1 MRRLQFISFVLI
13 LFTVMAFAPA
23 TTLDKRLGDF
33 VLQVSDDVGA
43 FNIRYAPEKSSS
55 STNFFVSHNDYAT
68 TYFSVLVDD
77 TAYQL
82 RRGSI
87 SSIQLVDQND
97 GAGLVFKIR
106 DKLNVAVNLTPVAD
120 VTSSGQGAVKVEV
133 VLENISST
141 TLNVALKG
149 IFDTIL
155 GENSGVHFVTARY
168 PYVSTEA
175 SFSDMEQ
182 LQWVRSSNGNE
193 SIQFLF
199 EGNGI
204 SSPKMV
210 VLANKDVVTSDSWMP
225 IIKTG
230 RTFNSVF
237 SYNNSAIC
245 ALWDK
250 MSLTP
255 STKGSVTFYI
265 TLASKAKIPPTASFL
280 GPKQG
285 AGNLTDGD
293 KILYTDEYGVVYTV
307 GDITD
312 SMLNM
317 QYINDLLDRIRKLEE
332 DPAHIDRNELLR
344 LNAELDAIL
353 EKVRRL

>member
-1 MRRLQFISFVLI
+1 MRRLRFISFVLI

-210 VLANKDVVTSDSWMP
+210 VLANKDVVTSDNWMP

-317 QYINDLLDRIRKLEE
+317 QYINDLLDRIRNLEE

>member
-1 MRRLQFISFVLI
+1 MRRPQFILFILI
-13 LFTVMAFAPA
+13 FFTVMAFTSAA
-23 TTLDKRLGDF
+23 TIDKRLGDF

-43 FNIRYAPEKSSS
+43 FNLCYAPETSSS
-55 STNFFVSHNDYAT
+55 STNFFVSHNDFAT
-68 TYFSVLVDD
+68 TYFSVLVNDSV
-77 TAYQL
+77 YQL

-87 SSIQLVDQND
+87 SSIRLVEQNQ
-97 GAGLVFKIR
+97 GASLVYKVR
-106 DKLNVAVNLTPVAD
+106 DKLNVGVNFTAISDFSETGV
-120 VTSSGQGAVKVEV
+120 GAVKVEV
-133 VLENISST
+133 ELENISST
-141 TLNVALKG
+141 TLSVALKG
-149 IFDTIL
+149 IFDTVL

-168 PYVSTEA
+168 PYVSVEE
-175 SFSDMEQ
+175 SFLDMEQ

-199 EGNGI
+199 DGNGI

-225 IIKTG
+225 IVKSG

-245 ALWDK
+245 ALWETI
-250 MSLTP
+250 SLTP

-265 TLASKAKIPPTASFL
+265 TLASRAKIPPTASFL

-285 AGNLTDGD
+285 ASSLTAGD

-307 GDITD
+307 GDLSD
-312 SMLNM
+312 DMLNM
-317 QYINDLLDRIRKLEE
+317 QYINDLLNRIRKLEE
-332 DPAHIDRNELLR
+332 DPTHIDRNELLR
-344 LNAELDAIL
+344 LNAELDAVL

>member
-1 MRRLQFISFVLI
+1 M
-13 LFTVMAFAPA
+13 
-23 TTLDKRLGDF
+23 
-33 VLQVSDDVGA
+33 
-43 FNIRYAPEKSSS
+43 
-55 STNFFVSHNDYAT
+55 
-68 TYFSVLVDD
+68 
-77 TAYQL
+77 
-82 RRGSI
+82 
-87 SSIQLVDQND
+87 
-97 GAGLVFKIR
+97 
-106 DKLNVAVNLTPVAD
+106 
-120 VTSSGQGAVKVEV
+120 
-133 VLENISST
+133 
-141 TLNVALKG
+141 
-149 IFDTIL
+149 
-155 GENSGVHFVTARY
+155 HFVTARY

-193 SIQFLF
+193 SIQVLF

>member
-1 MRRLQFISFVLI
+1 MKRPQFISFVLI
-13 LFTVMAFAPA
+13 LFTVMAFASA

-68 TYFSVLVDD
+68 TYFSVLLDD
-77 TAYQL
+77 TVYQL

-87 SSIQLVDQND
+87 SSIQLVDQKD
-97 GAGLVFKIR
+97 GASLVFKVR
-106 DKLNVAVNLTPVAD
+106 DKLNAAVNFTPVAD
-120 VTSSGQGAVKVEV
+120 VTSSGQGAIKVEV

-149 IFDTIL
+149 IFDTVL

-175 SFSDMEQ
+175 SFLDMEQ

-199 EGNGI
+199 AGNGI

-210 VLANKDVVTSDSWMP
+210 VLANKDVVTSDSWLP

-245 ALWDK
+245 ALWDN

-265 TLASKAKIPPTASFL
+265 TLASKAKIPPTASL
-280 GPKQG
+280 LESKQDT
-285 AGNLTDGD
+285 GNLTDGD

-307 GDITD
+307 GDMTD

-317 QYINDLLDRIRKLEE
+317 QYINELLDRIRKLEE
-332 DPAHIDRNELLR
+332 DPAHIDRKELLR

-353 EKVRRL
+353 EKIRRL

>member
-317 QYINDLLDRIRKLEE
+317 QYINDLLDRIRNLEE
-332 DPAHIDRNELLR
+332 DPAHIDRTELVR

>member
-210 VLANKDVVTSDSWMP
+210 VLAN
-225 IIKTG
+225 
-230 RTFNSVF
+230 
-237 SYNNSAIC
+237 
-245 ALWDK
+245 
-250 MSLTP
+250 
-255 STKGSVTFYI
+255 
-265 TLASKAKIPPTASFL
+265 
-280 GPKQG
+280 
-285 AGNLTDGD
+285 
-293 KILYTDEYGVVYTV
+293 
-307 GDITD
+307 
-312 SMLNM
+312 
-317 QYINDLLDRIRKLEE
+317 
-332 DPAHIDRNELLR
+332 
-344 LNAELDAIL
+344 
-353 EKVRRL
+353 

>member
-120 VTSSGQGAVKVEV
+120 VISSGQGVVKVEV

-210 VLANKDVVTSDSWMP
+210 VLANKDVVTSDNWMP

-255 STKGSVTFYI
+255 STKGAVTFYI

-317 QYINDLLDRIRKLEE
+317 QYINDLLDRIRNLEE

>member
-1 MRRLQFISFVLI
+1 MRRPQFISFILI
-13 LFTVMAFAPA
+13 FFTVMAFTSAA
-23 TTLDKRLGDF
+23 TIDKRLGDF

-43 FNIRYAPEKSSS
+43 FNLCYAPETSSS
-55 STNFFVSHNDYAT
+55 STNFFVSHNDFAT
-68 TYFSVLVDD
+68 TYFSVLVNDSV
-77 TAYQL
+77 YQL

-87 SSIQLVDQND
+87 SSIRLVEQNQ
-97 GAGLVFKIR
+97 GASLVYKVR
-106 DKLNVAVNLTPVAD
+106 DKLNVGVNFTAISDFSETGV
-120 VTSSGQGAVKVEV
+120 GAVKVEV
-133 VLENISST
+133 ELENISST
-141 TLNVALKG
+141 TLSVALKG
-149 IFDTIL
+149 IFDTVL

-168 PYVSTEA
+168 PYVSAEE
-175 SFSDMEQ
+175 SFLDMEQ

-199 EGNGI
+199 DGNGI

-225 IIKTG
+225 IVKSG

-245 ALWDK
+245 ALWETI
-250 MSLTP
+250 SLTP
-255 STKGSVTFYI
+255 STKGSLTFYI
-265 TLASKAKIPPTASFL
+265 TLASRAKIPPTASFL

-285 AGNLTDGD
+285 ASSLTTGD

-307 GDITD
+307 GDLSD
-312 SMLNM
+312 NMLNM
-317 QYINDLLDRIRKLEE
+317 QYINDLLNRIRKLEE

-344 LNAELDAIL
+344 LNAELDAVL

>member
-120 VTSSGQGAVKVEV
+120 VISSGQGAVKVEV

-210 VLANKDVVTSDSWMP
+210 VLANKDVVTSDNWMP

-317 QYINDLLDRIRKLEE
+317 QYINDLLDRIRNLEE

>member
-1 MRRLQFISFVLI
+1 MRRLQFISFALI

-120 VTSSGQGAVKVEV
+120 VISSGQGAVKVEV

-210 VLANKDVVTSDSWMP
+210 VLANKDVVTSDNWMP

-317 QYINDLLDRIRKLEE
+317 QYINDLLDRIRNLEE

>member
-43 FNIRYAPEKSSS
+43 FNAPEKSSS

-120 VTSSGQGAVKVEV
+120 VTSSRAVKVEV

-317 QYINDLLDRIRKLEE
+317 QYINDLLDRIRNLEE

>member
-1 MRRLQFISFVLI
+1 MRKLQFISFVLI

-120 VTSSGQGAVKVEV
+120 VISSGQGAVKVEV

-204 SSPKMV
+204 SSPQMV

-317 QYINDLLDRIRKLEE
+317 QYINDLLDRIRNLEE

>member
-317 QYINDLLDRIRKLEE
+317 QYINELLDRIRKLEE
-332 DPAHIDRNELLR
+332 DPAHIDRKELLR

-353 EKVRRL
+353 EKIRRL

>member
-1 MRRLQFISFVLI
+1 MTRLQFISYVLI

-120 VTSSGQGAVKVEV
+120 VISSGQGAVKVEV

-255 STKGSVTFYI
+255 STKGAVTFYI

-317 QYINDLLDRIRKLEE
+317 QYINDLLDRIRNLEE

-353 EKVRRL
+353 EKARRL